1 MPGVSLSGGR
11 QGYHAR
17 METSIYLLVLMALAA
32 GAASA
37 IQAPINSQLARGLSS
52 EPLLA
57 ALISFGSGTVLL
69 FLLCLW
75 RVDWQSA
82 LPQLPQQPGWR
93 YLGGTLGAGFVFT
106 TVVLAPKLGVTNMLF
121 FIIVGQLLTAMLIDH
136 FGLIGMAARPVQIWQ
151 VAGVLVVAAGLG
163 LFFFGK
169 RLFG

>member
-1 MPGVSLSGGR
+1 
-11 QGYHAR
+11 
-17 METSIYLLVLMALAA
+17 METSLYLLILMALAA

-37 IQAPINSQLARGLSS
+37 IQAPINSQLARGLNS

-69 FLLCLW
+69 LLLCLW
-75 RVDWQSA
+75 RVNWQGTAPLLS
-82 LPQLPQQPGWR
+82 QQPWWR
-93 YLGGTLGAGFVFT
+93 FLGGTLGAGFVFT
-106 TVVLAPKLGVTNMLF
+106 TVILAPRLGVTNMLF

-136 FGLIGMAARPVQIWQ
+136 YGLLGMVARPVQIWQ
-151 VAGVLVVAAGLG
+151 VLGVLVVALGLG